1 MEANPDNP
9 QNAQENGHFL
19 EQVSAYGARV
29 GDIHLSPIHPCELNG
44 INPFDYLRAREQ
56 HAEKVIKAP
65 SD

>member
-1 MEANPDNP
+1 M
-9 QNAQENGHFL
+9 
-19 EQVSAYGARV
+19 
-29 GDIHLSPIHPCELNG
+29 GDIHLSLIHPCELNG